1 MDIVDVA
8 ALLDSH
14 PQGSFLSL
22 CDFNEHSFGVCDIT
36 GESPVWE
43 MHPDTDEFFLILE
56 GYFEVSLLDGDE
68 PSTYTIGA
76 GSTFVVPKGVWHK
89 PAAPDGC
96 KFVYMTPGS
105 SLHSD
110 AADPRLEIR

>member
-1 MDIVDVA
+1 MQVVDIHA
-8 ALLDSH
+8 ALAAQDCGTFINLVR
-14 PQGSFLSL
+14 
-22 CDFNEHSFGVCDIT
+22 FNESDVGACDIS
-36 GESPVWE
+36 GVSPVWE

-68 PSTYTIGA
+68 PSTYTISA

-96 KFVYMTPGS
+96 KFVYMTPGL
-105 SLHSD
+105 SLHSE